1 MSTEFENF
9 KKIVEILNATGIK
22 LKVSFDN
29 KDIVEI
35 SAEGKEIHINI
46 IDIHKFTSLMREVKK

>member
-46 IDIHKFTSLMREVKK
+46 IDIDKFISLMREVKK